1 MMTWADRVVVALAVA
16 MLPFLYHAYWGDHTQ
31 GQAVRIFAPGQ
42 PATTVSLNQTRE
54 LTVQGPLGP
63 STIEIDRGKVRF
75 VDSPC
80 HNKLCI
86 RAGWLSRGGEF
97 AACLPNRISLV
108 VIGREQRYDAINF

>member
-1 MMTWADRVVVALAVA
+1 MTTWADRFVIVLAVG
-16 MLPFLYHAYWGDHTQ
+16 MLPFLYHAYWGDRTQ
-31 GQAVRIFAPGQ
+31 GEAVRILAPGRA
-42 PATTVSLNQTRE
+42 PTTVSLDQTRT

-80 HNKLCI
+80 RNKLCI